1 MTNRQLLPC
10 RVKLLMRVQYRLLIL
25 SGLLG
30 IIFLA
35 GFFILKQNQI
45 SNASLFIDGQ
55 RSKLDKLFNQLV
67 EIEGQSMEV
76 LVSDYTF
83 WDEFVDFVKTGNP
96 DFAANI
102 LDESL
107 EGYNVDT
114 IWVFDPELQLVYFT
128 CRGCRQ
134 EDYLFPLTPVTLSSA
149 FGGTPFAHFFYK
161 NVDDQIIEI
170 RAATIHPS
178 DDVSHQTPGQG
189 YMFVG
194 RIWKEQ
200 RLASLSELTD
210 SQVKL
215 VDATEL
221 QPSSGNPMD
230 DILIYHPLPGLD
242 GQPVAY
248 IEGRFANQYAT
259 GFNQAK
265 QRDLIYYAGFAATL
279 SAVLLFGLTRWVALP
294 VSSLSNSLTN
304 ETIVPLKK
312 LLTEHSEFG
321 HIARMIQTSFE
332 QRELMGAV
340 IHRHE
345 NTEQAL
351 RESEERYRIVTEL
364 ASDAAYALRIDSS
377 PKIHLEWGEE
387 AITRLT
393 GYTFEQLNSLETLQA
408 IIYPDDWSILTSQS
422 ATILAG
428 KPVTLEFR
436 MVHGNGE
443 IHWLRN
449 HLFPVI
455 DEQSGNVTR
464 LFGAAQDI
472 SAEKVAQEA
481 YHALV
486 DNSPFGLAIYQ
497 DGMIAFSNLALM
509 RMTGFSGQEILE
521 ITPGQMF
528 SIIHP
533 EDRVGLEAVME
544 RAIHPGSNLELRE
557 MRLRFKDGIWH
568 WVNIS
573 AVHIE
578 YQGKPALQIS
588 FNDISDRKQAEQA
601 LDQQQQYSSAILN
614 TVDALVM
621 ILDPQGQIIS
631 CNPVGLHIL
640 RLESQDLFE
649 KSLWDILNIADDNPI
664 APEHFASLVSTLTP
678 VRDVDLFVRH
688 PEGRVWLSWS
698 QTYLFDADGKVGAV
712 VGTASDISERKI
724 RERQRELIATI
735 ANAVRTSTT
744 RREIAE
750 ITLKAFNDFLQVELV
765 AVGFP
770 DPTVQH
776 ILLEFVT
783 GTIKDR
789 LDGQKLPMENSISGE
804 VFRSG
809 KPYLTNDL
817 KNEKHF
823 YTKDLLETLNAAAWV
838 PMVMDGAVTG
848 IVIVS
853 SSRPIEQAEFNALIP
868 IADMAASAIHRAKLA
883 GQMQQRLQQLT
894 ALRAIN
900 ISIGAS
906 FDLHVTLNVLVNQI
920 HTQLGVDAVCV
931 LLVEPNTRLLRYA
944 AGNGFRSPAIEQLS
958 FWFGEGLAGR
968 IALERHS
975 QHIYDPNGLSSYFTH
990 REWLVG
996 EEFVAYHAVPMVV
1009 KGEIKGVLETFHR
1022 APYAPQPDF
1031 QQLLE
1036 ALAMETAIAIDKA
1049 ELLNM
1054 LQVSNQDLITAYD
1067 KTIEGWARALELRDE
1082 ETEGHTRRVAECT
1095 MRLGQAYG
1103 ITGVQL
1109 MHIRRGALLHDLGKI
1124 GIPDRILLKPT
1135 DLTPDEWEIMR
1146 THPVLAYEM
1155 LSGIEFLRP
1164 ALDIPYCHH
1173 EHWDGSGYPRGLTG
1187 EEIPV
1192 AARLFS
1198 VIDVWDALRH
1208 KRPYRDAWSEEQV
1221 IAHLKEQAGHA
1232 LDAEIVRIFLEI
1244 RPLIVRQGR

>member
-1 MTNRQLLPC
+1 
-10 RVKLLMRVQYRLLIL
+10 MRVQYRLLIL

-35 GFFILKQNQI
+35 GLFILKQTQI
-45 SNASLFIDGQ
+45 SNAALIIEGQ

-76 LVSDYTF
+76 LAYDYTF

-102 LDESL
+102 LDQSL
-107 EGYNVDT
+107 EGYNVDA
-114 IWVFDPELQLVYFT
+114 IWVFNPDFQLVYFT
-128 CRGCRQ
+128 CSGCRQ
-134 EDYLFPLTPVTLSSA
+134 EEYSFPLTTALLSSA
-149 FGGTPFAHFFYK
+149 FGGTPFAHFYYK
-161 NVDDQIIEI
+161 NANGEVIEI

-194 RIWKEQ
+194 CIWKDQ
-200 RLASLSELTD
+200 RLTTLSELTD
-210 SQVKL
+210 SQIGI
-215 VDATEL
+215 VDATTL
-221 QPSSGNPMD
+221 PPPSSNPMD

-248 IEGRFANQYAT
+248 IEGRFTNQYAT

-265 QRDLIYYAGFAATL
+265 QRDLIYYAGFAAVL
-279 SAVLLFGLTRWVALP
+279 SVVLLFGLTRWVTQP
-294 VSSLSNSLTN
+294 VNNISNSLTN
-304 ETIVPLKK
+304 ETTAPLKK

-321 HIARMIQTSFE
+321 HIARMIQTSFD

-345 NTEQAL
+345 KTEQAL

-364 ASDAAYALRIDSS
+364 ASDAAYALRIDASL
-377 PKIHLEWGEE
+377 KTHLEWGAE

-393 GYTFEQLNSLETLQA
+393 GYSFEQLNSLETLQS
-408 IIYPDDWSILTSQS
+408 IVYPDDWSILTSQYEP
-422 ATILAG
+422 ILAG

-436 MVHGNGE
+436 IVHKNGE

-449 HLFPVI
+449 HLFPVV
-455 DEQSGNVTR
+455 DPQSEKVAR
-464 LFGAAQDI
+464 LYGAAQEI
-472 SAEKVAQEA
+472 NAEKVAQEA

-509 RMTGFSGQEILE
+509 RITGFSGQEILE
-521 ITPGQMF
+521 FTPGQIF
-528 SIIHP
+528 SYIHP
-533 EDRVGLEAVME
+533 GDRVGLEAVIE
-544 RAIHPGSNLELRE
+544 RAIHLESELESRE

-578 YQGKPALQIS
+578 YQGKPALQIT

-621 ILDPQGQIIS
+621 ILDAQGQIIS
-631 CNPVGLHIL
+631 CNPAGLHLL

-649 KSLWDILNIADDNPI
+649 KSLWDIVNIPDDNPI
-664 APEHFASLVSTLTP
+664 APEYFATLINTRTP

-688 PEGRVWLSWS
+688 PEGRAWLSWS
-698 QTYLFDADGKVGAV
+698 QTYLIDGDGKVGAV
-712 VGTASDISERKI
+712 VGTAIDISERKI
-724 RERQRELIATI
+724 RERQRESIATI
-735 ANAVRTSTT
+735 ANAVRTNIT

-750 ITLKAFNDFLQVELV
+750 ITLKAFNDFLQVESV

-770 DPTVQH
+770 DPSVQH

-789 LDGQKLPMENSISGE
+789 LDGQKLPMENSISGD
-804 VFRSG
+804 VFRTG

-838 PMVMDGAVTG
+838 PMVMDGAVIG

-883 GQMQQRLQQLT
+883 DQMQQRLQQLT

-906 FDLHVTLNVLVNQI
+906 FDLHVTFNVLVNQI
-920 HTQLGVDAVCV
+920 HTQLSVDAVCV
-931 LLVEPNTRLLRYA
+931 LLVEPNTSLLRYA

-958 FWFGEGLAGR
+958 YWFGEGPAGR

-975 QHIYDPNGLSSYFTH
+975 QHIYDPGGLASYFNH

-996 EEFVAYHAVPMVV
+996 EDFVAYHAVPMVV

-1036 ALAMETAIAIDKA
+1036 ALAMETAIAIDKT
-1049 ELLNM
+1049 ELLNK
-1054 LQVSNQDLITAYD
+1054 LQVSNQDLIIAYD

-1082 ETEGHTRRVAECT
+1082 ETEGHTRRVAEYT

-1103 ITGVQL
+1103 ITGAQL
-1109 MHIRRGALLHDLGKI
+1109 MHIRRGALLHDMGKI

-1135 DLTPDEWEIMR
+1135 DLTPDEWKIMR
-1146 THPVLAYEM
+1146 THPVLAHEM
-1155 LSGIEFLRP
+1155 LSSIEFLRP

-1208 KRPYRDAWSEEQV
+1208 KRPYREAWSEERV
-1221 IAHLKEQAGHA
+1221 IAHLKELAGRT
-1232 LDAEIVRIFLEI
+1232 LDPEIVRIFLEI